1 MSRMSFTDEAPE
13 DSSGETPNGSDVF
26 SDLDVDERDIASWY
40 SLAGSVQRH
49 TFENGR

>member
-1 MSRMSFTDEAPE
+1 MSFTDEAPE
-13 DSSGETPNGSDVF
+13 HSPGDTPDGNDAF

-40 SLAGSVQRH
+40 SVAGSVQRH